1 MRMRLRHTLFRVF
14 AWLEQRSP
22 TALVITATLLVGI
35 IGWLDAVTGS
45 EIAFGLFY
53 LLPIGTITWLISYR
67 WGLTLAGVSTL
78 LYFIGDMI
86 TRPLLY
92 AYPLIPVWNTTVRF
106 SFFAIVVWLLASL
119 RAALDREKT
128 LARTDYL
135 TGAANSR
142 AFWEITSEELA
153 RAQRYAHALTL
164 ISFDVDNFKLVN
176 DRLGHPAGDRL
187 LQQVVRT
194 ARACLRSHDVIARL
208 GGDEFAILLPET
220 DYDAAVTVSHKLQ
233 NQLLAAVQVEGYPV
247 TFSIGVVT
255 CVDAHISIERL
266 IQRADDVMYQVKNT
280 GKNAIT
286 CVLVP

>member
-1 MRMRLRHTLFRVF
+1 MRLTHTLFRIFV
-14 AWLEQRSP
+14 WLEQRSP
-22 TALVITATLLVGI
+22 TMLVVTATLLVGI
-35 IGWLDAVTGS
+35 IAWLDAATGS

-53 LLPIGTITWLISYR
+53 LLPIGTIAWLISYR
-67 WGLTLAGVSTL
+67 WGLTLAGFSTL

-86 TRPLLY
+86 TRPFPY
-92 AYPLIPVWNTTVRF
+92 AYSLIPVWNTSVRF

-119 RAALDREKT
+119 RAALDREKM

-142 AFWEITSEELA
+142 AFWEIASQELT
-153 RAQRYAHALTL
+153 RAQRYNHSLTL

-176 DRLGHPAGDRL
+176 DKLGHPAGDRL

-194 ARACLRSHDVIARL
+194 ARSCLRSHDVIARL

-220 DYDAAVTVSHKLQ
+220 DYDAAVTVSHKVQ
-233 NQLLAAVQVEGYPV
+233 SHLLATVQGEGYPV

-266 IQRADDVMYQVKNT
+266 IQRADDVMYKVKNT
-280 GKNAIT
+280 GKNAIA
-286 CVLVP
+286 CILVP